1 MCVSAVASDLTLCHL
16 PSEIALQCHFII
28 LHIICDTVQTDRAGF
43 CVNPELEDLQVI
55 SRIHSE
61 ITRTCKSQFQKG
73 VVWPKAICAGV
84 PLLLVISPA
93 QLFEK

>member
-1 MCVSAVASDLTLCHL
+1 MCVGAVTSDLTLCHL
-16 PSEIALQCHFII
+16 PPEIALQCHFII
-28 LHIICDTVQTDRAGF
+28 LHIIRDTVQRDRAGF

-61 ITRTCKSQFQKG
+61 ITCTCKSQFQKG
-73 VVWPKAICAGV
+73 VVQAKALCAVV

-93 QLFEK
+93 QLF